1 MSGTTNVRMT
11 PNGNIIGMLSNA
23 EYVEGTLNITNPNW
37 VRIRYQNRD
46 GYVYRSLIV
55 DSVSVSG
62 TVTSTVN
69 VRQTPNGK
77 VLGAHRKGVKLTG
90 KVYAGNPNW
99 IEIQYKGQRAYV
111 YKEFVK

>member
-1 MSGTTNVRMT
+1 
-11 PNGNIIGMLSNA
+11 A

-55 DSVSVSG
+55 DSVSASG
-62 TVTSTVN
+62 IVTGTLN

-77 VLGAHRKGVKLTG
+77 ILGRLNNGSIIKG
-90 KVYAGNPNW
+90 KVSVSNPNW
-99 IEIQYKGQRAYV
+99 LEIQYNGQKAYI